1 MILGAQFLPERR
13 DEYIDS
19 VRVADE
25 VGYARA
31 WLVDGQMLWHDVWIY
46 LALGLDATEQIAFGP
61 AVTNPFTRHLTVTAS
76 AAATL
81 DQLYPGRFLLGLPSR
96 GRGDNAVR
104 TLGLE
109 PVPTRVLYETV
120 PQIRAL
126 AAGEEIALNG
136 REVRIR
142 WAEQADVP
150 IMLAATG
157 PKNLRAAGALA
168 DIVMVYV
175 GVHPDAV
182 RWAIDHVRAGAEEAG
197 RIPTRSR
204 SACSRRC
211 GWTTTRRRRDRC
223 RWAPAACANH
233 VADVARRNAAHGM
246 PERMTRLVQ
255 ARDDYD
261 YYAGH
266 LDSTAEHTAY
276 LTGELI
282 DDFALAG
289 SAEKVLARLAE
300 LAALGVHE
308 VSCAYLNGSLEQMR
322 RVGREVM
329 PGVRALPV
337 GRPR

>member
-81 DQLYPGRFLLGLPSR
+81 DQLYPGRFLLGL

-197 RIPTRSR
+197 RDPDAVEISLLT
-204 SACSRRC
+204 AM
-211 GWTTTRRRRDRC
+211 WVDDDQEAAWDRC